1 MTTTDITPFEAIPAD
16 VAAAEPRRPSVLV
29 LATALASVSIAM
41 GFLALIGHYVATR
54 AEVIQAGERWLPSG
68 VEIPLTQPNFMGVT
82 IAFSMVTVWWTVTSI
97 RSDDRAHALLG
108 YAISL
113 IFGIA
118 YLAQTAYLFTIMQ
131 IAILADERSMLFYA
145 VIGTHMVLMIV
156 ALGFL
161 AVMALRVLGGEY
173 SSRNTEGVTAA
184 AVFWTMVCAMYAVM
198 WFAIYITK

>member
-131 IAILADERSMLFYA
+131 IAILADERSMLLYA